1 MSRTLLRLAIAL
13 VTFAA
18 GVATATVFS
27 AVFGVTPASSFN
39 EMKRS
44 DPPRRRP
51 CPHSR
56 QSLSELPP
64 LPEMPAAPEFPP
76 AMPAMP
82 EPVIKKRV
90 TIKLPDGSVQVVE
103 SRVVEQGLAR

>member
-1 MSRTLLRLAIAL
+1 MSRMLLRLAIAL

-39 EMKRS
+39 EMKRP

-56 QSLSELPP
+56 PSLSELPP
-64 LPEMPAAPEFPP
+64 LPEMAP
-76 AMPAMP
+76 AMPAMS

-103 SRVVEQGLAR
+103 SRVVEQSLAR

>member
-56 QSLSELPP
+56 QSLSELP
-64 LPEMPAAPEFPP
+64 AAPEFPP

>member
-1 MSRTLLRLAIAL
+1 MLLRLAIAL

-39 EMKRS
+39 EMKRP

-64 LPEMPAAPEFPP
+64 LPEMPPP
-76 AMPAMP
+76 AMPAMS

-103 SRVVEQGLAR
+103 SRVVEQGVPR